1 MVRTKRK
8 DHPINP
14 IDIQPHSKKLRQEK
28 KTSLQKRKR
37 KQNNEADEDKQ
48 DSKRICS
55 QIRTNQGMVSYTPEY
70 IQHLKESYDKQSYLG
85 EPNYQCRYC
94 GAIF

>member
-28 KTSLQKRKR
+28 K
-37 KQNNEADEDKQ
+37 N
-48 DSKRICS
+48 I
-55 QIRTNQGMVSYTPEY
+55 TPEKK
-70 IQHLKESYDKQSYLG
+70 KETKQ
-85 EPNYQCRYC
+85 
-94 GAIF
+94 

>member
-37 KQNNEADEDKQ
+37 KQNNKADEDKQ
-48 DSKRICS
+48 D
-55 QIRTNQGMVSYTPEY
+55 
-70 IQHLKESYDKQSYLG
+70 
-85 EPNYQCRYC
+85 
-94 GAIF
+94 